1 MNKHTPQQIYVLIE
15 EVVGIAVRRSLPK
28 ELPPPTWLARAHA
41 RALAKMYLRAVEMNE
56 DPELIEDLR
65 KAVLDLWRLRYKYY
79 KDEDVFQELV
89 KRGLIPPNPY
99 EEGE

>member
-1 MNKHTPQQIYVLIE
+1 MQRN
-15 EVVGIAVRRSLPK
+15 APK
-28 ELPPPTWLARAHA
+28 ELPPPTRLARAHA
-41 RALAKMYLRAVEMNE
+41 RALAKTYLQAVEMNE